1 MTNYKSNWCPSVYLK
16 WYSARPG
23 VISFEL
29 MLKLPMNILIF
40 PMVNTFS
47 CRNKLQD
54 CSFLKVIIQWLLVF
68 SWWAEQ
74 IFSKLFLGILQFST
88 DISVIFLKIKSKK
101 SLNFCFYH
109 HQVFPKPPKG
119 NKKLQTRAIYH
130 KGVCKPDKLFKTTA
144 TSTLNFHRCWIIK
157 WTYVAKVG
165 CPFHTYWM
173 LPLNSK
179 ICSAKYFET
188 QNQHLEYFLKKII
201 HRG

>member
-1 MTNYKSNWCPSVYLK
+1 MQKRVARLQFPESNY
-16 WYSARPG
+16 
-23 VISFEL
+23 
-29 MLKLPMNILIF
+29 PMAACVFL
-40 PMVNTFS
+40 VG
-47 CRNKLQD
+47 RAD
-54 CSFLKVIIQWLLVF
+54 FLKTLSVDFTIQYWHMCN
-68 SWWAEQ
+68 
-74 IFSKLFLGILQFST
+74 
-88 DISVIFLKIKSKK
+88 FLKNKKSKE